1 VSDGRD
7 RGGRRGGSP
16 VETSLEVTD
25 EALLGRYRR
34 GDLSAF
40 KEIVRRHQRGL
51 FNFALRQV
59 QVPSTAEDIVQEV
72 FVRVVQSIDS
82 FKEEARFSTWAY
94 TIARNL
100 CIDHLR
106 KKAHRRHASLDASS
120 SGEEGEGSTLGE
132 RVPASGAGAD
142 RVAIG
147 KQLQTHI
154 KAAVDKLPED
164 QREVF
169 LMRQV
174 GDLAFKEIAEIV
186 GVSEN
191 TVKSRMRYALERLQA
206 ALAEFEDYAK
216 AIK

>member
-1 VSDGRD
+1 VSAK
-7 RGGRRGGSP
+7 
-16 VETSLEVTD
+16 VEATD
-25 EALLGRYRR
+25 EELVARYRR
-34 GDLSAF
+34 GDDAAF
-40 KEIVRRHQRGL
+40 RALVKRHQRGI

-59 QVPSTAEDIVQEV
+59 HVPSTAEDIVQEV
-72 FVRVVQSIDS
+72 FVRVVQNVGT
-82 FKEEARFSTWAY
+82 FKEEARFTTWAY

-106 KKAHRRHASLDASS
+106 KRVHRRHPSLDAPA
-120 SGEEGEGSTLGE
+120 EGQSQDGGDGPTLGE
-132 RVPASGAGAD
+132 KVAASGAGAD
-142 RVAIG
+142 RQVIG
-147 KQLQTHI
+147 KQLQAHI
-154 KAAVDKLPED
+154 TAAVEKLPED

-174 GDLAFKEIAEIV
+174 GELAFKEIADIV

-216 AIK
+216 ALK

>member
-1 VSDGRD
+1 M
-7 RGGRRGGSP
+7 SP
-16 VETSLEVTD
+16 PSGPTD
-25 EALLGRYRR
+25 EALLARYRR
-34 GDLSAF
+34 GEVEAF
-40 KEIVRRHQRGL
+40 RTLVRRHQRAL
-51 FNFALRQV
+51 YNFALRQV
-59 QVPSTAEDIVQEV
+59 RTPSVAEDIVQDV
-72 FVRVVQSIDS
+72 FVRIVQSADT
-82 FKEEARFSTWAY
+82 FKEESRFSTWAY

-106 KKAHRRHASLDASS
+106 KRVHRRHASLDQP
-120 SGEEGEGSTLGE
+120 ETNDEGEGSPLGE
-132 RVPASGAGAD
+132 RVAGNDMGAD
-142 RVAIG
+142 RSAIG

-154 KAAVDKLPED
+154 RAAVEALPED

-174 GDLAFKEIAEIV
+174 SELPFKEIADIV

-216 AIK
+216 AFK

>member
-1 VSDGRD
+1 LSTPANTPAD
-7 RGGRRGGSP
+7 
-16 VETSLEVTD
+16 EV
-25 EALLGRYRR
+25 LLARYRR
-34 GDLSAF
+34 GDADAF
-40 KEIVRRHQRGL
+40 RTLVRRHQRPL
-51 FNFALRQV
+51 YNFALRQV
-59 QVPSTAEDIVQEV
+59 RSPGAAEDIVQDV
-72 FVRVVQSIDS
+72 FVRIVQNVET

-106 KKAHRRHASLDASS
+106 KRVHRRHASLDAPAGSE
-120 SGEEGEGSTLGE
+120 EEGAPLVE
-132 RVPASGAGAD
+132 RVAGSSPAVD

-147 KQLQTHI
+147 QQLQGHI
-154 KAAVDKLPED
+154 AAAVEALPED

-169 LMRQV
+169 LLRQV

-186 GVSEN
+186 GASEN

-216 AIK
+216 VVK

>member
-1 VSDGRD
+1 M
-7 RGGRRGGSP
+7 SP
-16 VETSLEVTD
+16 PSGPTD
-25 EALLGRYRR
+25 EALLARYRR
-34 GDLSAF
+34 GEVDAF
-40 KEIVRRHQRGL
+40 RTLVRRHQRAL
-51 FNFALRQV
+51 YNFALRQV
-59 QVPSTAEDIVQEV
+59 RTPSVAEDIVQDV
-72 FVRVVQSIDS
+72 FVRIVQNVET
-82 FKEEARFSTWAY
+82 FKEESRFSTWAY

-106 KKAHRRHASLDASS
+106 KRVHRRHASLDQPENSS
-120 SGEEGEGSTLGE
+120 DGEGAPLGE
-132 RVPASGAGAD
+132 RVAGSEMAAD
-142 RVAIG
+142 RTVIG

-154 KAAVDKLPED
+154 RAAVEALPED

-174 GDLAFKEIAEIV
+174 SELPFKEIAEIV

-216 AIK
+216 AVK

>member
-1 VSDGRD
+1 MSDGPASVRAEAD
-7 RGGRRGGSP
+7 
-16 VETSLEVTD
+16 EV
-25 EALLGRYRR
+25 LLTRYRR
-34 GDLSAF
+34 GDVDAF
-40 KEIVRRHQRGL
+40 RTLVRRHQRAL
-51 FNFALRQV
+51 YNFALRQV
-59 QVPSTAEDIVQEV
+59 HTPSVAEDIVQDV
-72 FVRVVQSIDS
+72 FVRIVQNIET
-82 FKEEARFSTWAY
+82 FKEESRFSTWAY

-106 KKAHRRHASLDASS
+106 KRVHRRHASLDQPSE
-120 SGEEGEGSTLGE
+120 GDDGEGAPLGE
-132 RVPASGAGAD
+132 RVAGSGASAE
-142 RVAIG
+142 RTAIG

-154 KAAVDKLPED
+154 RAAVEALPDD

-174 GDLAFKEIAEIV
+174 SQLPFKEIADIV

-216 AIK
+216 AMK

>member
-1 VSDGRD
+1 MSGPPPSGQTSD
-7 RGGRRGGSP
+7 
-16 VETSLEVTD
+16 EV
-25 EALLGRYRR
+25 LLARYRR
-34 GDLSAF
+34 GDTAAF

-59 QVPSTAEDIVQEV
+59 HVPSTAEDIVQEV
-72 FVRVVQSIDS
+72 FVRVVQSVDS
-82 FKEEARFSTWAY
+82 FKEEARFTTWAY

-106 KKAHRRHASLDASS
+106 KKAHRRHASLDAP
-120 SGEEGEGSTLGE
+120 GAEGEDGEGAPLGE
-132 RVPASGAGAD
+132 RVAASGAGAD

-147 KQLQTHI
+147 KQLQGHI
-154 KAAVDKLPED
+154 KAAVDKLPDD

-174 GDLAFKEIAEIV
+174 GELPFKDIAEVV

-216 AIK
+216 AMK

>member
-1 VSDGRD
+1 MTTK
-7 RGGRRGGSP
+7 
-16 VETSLEVTD
+16 VEATD
-25 EALLGRYRR
+25 EELLARYRR
-34 GDLSAF
+34 GDDAAF
-40 KEIVRRHQRGL
+40 RVLVKRHQRGI

-59 QVPSTAEDIVQEV
+59 HVPSTAEDIVQDV
-72 FVRVVQSIDS
+72 FVRVVQNIGT
-82 FKEEARFSTWAY
+82 FKDEARFTTWAY

-106 KKAHRRHASLDASS
+106 KRVHRKHPSLDAPS
-120 SGEEGEGSTLGE
+120 EGHADGADGPTLGE
-132 RVPASGAGAD
+132 KVAGSGAGAD
-142 RVAIG
+142 RQVIG
-147 KQLQTHI
+147 KQLQAHI
-154 KAAVDKLPED
+154 TAAVEKLPED

-174 GDLAFKEIAEIV
+174 GELAFKEIADIV

-216 AIK
+216 ALK